1 MGTPVAE
8 SRKLMH
14 LRPAL
19 PDLQK
24 NGAPTDTAP
33 VPLQSYALPFVPAED
48 VIPLVE
54 FRSMK
59 PRYTR
64 GGEADGQ
71 QPDNLLAPVE
81 QSSRATSTLTT
92 TKAVGGAKTQNRSM
106 QQAFEGSYHSPNKPA
121 FKNWHTLQH
130 MKMGSSD
137 ANEDLPV
144 PLQSFQA
151 EALEGEAA
159 LQERGGH
166 HDTSTIAGSKNS
178 QSGREDTWKNTE
190 RHGVDVALSN
200 AFDDMNPAAFFGKNE
215 ASQILHWR
223 QKVRNCRCC
232 RAPPRYAPTPL
243 LTLHGPA
250 LPSCQSNSAAFRALR
265 GGITMHKV
273 RTQRGHHKT
282 HTSVTSQKILA
293 SPYPRGGAPG
303 SQQLNRRLK
312 SS

>member
-1 MGTPVAE
+1 MSTPVAE
-8 SRKLMH
+8 SRTLLH

-24 NGAPTDTAP
+24 NGAPTDTVP

-106 QQAFEGSYHSPNKPA
+106 QPAFEGTYHSPNKPA
-121 FKNWHTLQH
+121 FKNWRTLQH
-130 MKMGSSD
+130 MKMGSVD
-137 ANEDLPV
+137 ANVDLPV

-166 HDTSTIAGSKNS
+166 HDTSTIASSKNS
-178 QSGREDTWKNTE
+178 QSGREDTWRNTE

-200 AFDDMNPAAFFGKNE
+200 AFDDMNPTAFFGKNE

-223 QKVRNCRCC
+223 QKASSCR
-232 RAPPRYAPTPL
+232 
-243 LTLHGPA
+243 
-250 LPSCQSNSAAFRALR
+250 
-265 GGITMHKV
+265 
-273 RTQRGHHKT
+273 QR
-282 HTSVTSQKILA
+282 
-293 SPYPRGGAPG
+293 
-303 SQQLNRRLK
+303 
-312 SS
+312 